1 MTDASLL
8 HLLSAILTVN
18 LKSCVAAAGETDCS
32 TGGHSSISRQVV
44 KLAHSSG
51 KHTANAVTPL
61 YRQINQHPDFLITL
75 CEVVAKI
82 CNPSAIGVA
91 ITWLPGWP
99 LEI

>member
-8 HLLSAILTVN
+8 HMLSAILTFT
-18 LKSCVAAAGETDCS
+18 LKSCVGAAEETDCS

-61 YRQINQHPDFLITL
+61 YRQINEHPYFLITL
-75 CEVVAKI
+75 CEVVAEI